1 MRKVGVMRL
10 LVMLLVTTI
19 AWPLTATA
27 QFDGKP
33 LPKPEPNANPF
44 AAPIAPPKQAAPT
57 PEFEIPPAKE
67 MLPTVTE
74 DVRSTPVERPA
85 GVRINALGPS
95 VGLNIATPGG
105 ATPYVKTFKSQIP
118 SLTIDWVTP
127 ESIMVGAE
135 DDFELVLR
143 NRGLVT
149 IEQVAID
156 HVLPVGFVLVN
167 SRPAPAKV
175 GDDQM
180 WLVEKIEP
188 NEEVRIALRL
198 KPVKAGTAESHA
210 RVTYS
215 TTANTKFEV
224 IEPKLTLAADGSETV
239 VIGNQAIMNVGI
251 ENPGTGPTTNT
262 LLKVAYSEGLRPLAK
277 GSTYEIGTL
286 NPGESRSVR
295 VLADVTKLGEHLCT
309 FTAVADH
316 GLKAEQARKVQ
327 GIGAVLAMKIDGPGF
342 RYVNRPA
349 TFEVK
354 VSNKGTAPADNV
366 HIRCA
371 VPQSFGFMAATDF
384 GKFDAASKTV
394 NWFVN
399 QIPAGEEVVVKCDLK
414 ALDRGEFPLLAAA
427 KAERGLT
434 CMDRHATTVEG
445 IAAILL
451 EVVDIDDPV
460 EVGAET
466 AYEILITNQGTD
478 YATNVQIKLDVPEGM
493 EITNSRGPTKAT
505 VKGQTVFFGALPKL
519 APRADAIY
527 RVNIKGTQPG
537 DFRVSVEAKSDTLR
551 SPVIEQESTK
561 VYKDQ

>member
-1 MRKVGVMRL
+1 MRKVGFMKPL
-10 LVMLLVTTI
+10 LMLLVTTI
-19 AWPLTATA
+19 AWPLTANA

-33 LPKPEPNANPF
+33 LPKPEIGSNPF

-57 PEFEIPPAKE
+57 PEFQLPPATKT
-67 MLPTVTE
+67 LPTVQPE
-74 DVRSTPVERPA
+74 PKALAADQPA
-85 GVRINALGPS
+85 AVRINALGPS
-95 VGLNIATPGG
+95 VGMNVTPREG

-156 HVLPVGFVLVN
+156 HVLPEGFVLVN
-167 SRPAPAKV
+167 SRPQPKKI

-180 WLVEKIEP
+180 WLIEKLEP

-198 KPVKAGTAESHA
+198 KPIKAGAAESHA

-239 VIGNQAIMNVGI
+239 VIGNQAIMNVVI

-262 LLKVAYSEGLRPLAK
+262 LLKVEYSEGLRPLAK

-316 GLKAEQARKVQ
+316 GLNAKQTRKVQ
-327 GIGAVLAMKIDGPGF
+327 GIGAVLAMAIDGPGF

-371 VPQSFGFMAATDF
+371 VPHSFGFMSATDF

-399 QIPAGEEVVVKCDLK
+399 QIPAGEEVVVTCDLR

-434 CMDRHATTVEG
+434 CMARHATAVEG

-451 EVVDIDDPV
+451 EVVDVDDPV

-505 VKGQTVFFGALPKL
+505 VKGQTVFFSALPKL

-527 RVNIKGTQPG
+527 RVNIKGTKPG

-551 SPVIEQESTK
+551 SPVVEQESTK
-561 VYKDQ
+561 VYQDQ

>member
-1 MRKVGVMRL
+1 MKKVGLVKPL
-10 LVMLLVTTI
+10 LMLLVTTI
-19 AWPLTATA
+19 AWPLTAHA

-33 LPKPEPNANPF
+33 LPKPEPSSNPF
-44 AAPIAPPKQAAPT
+44 AAPIAPPKKAAPT
-57 PEFEIPPAKE
+57 SDFKVPPAKTI
-67 MLPTVTE
+67 LPTVKKE
-74 DVRSTPVERPA
+74 AAKLPAQPSST
-85 GVRINALGPS
+85 VRINALGPS
-95 VGLNIATPGG
+95 IGMNVTPRDGS
-105 ATPYVKTFKSQIP
+105 TPYVKTFKSQIP
-118 SLTIDWVTP
+118 SLSVDWVTP
-127 ESIMVGAE
+127 EAIMVGAE

-143 NRGLVT
+143 NRGAVT

-156 HVLPVGFVLVN
+156 HVLPTGFELIN
-167 SRPAPAKV
+167 SRPRPEKV

-180 WLVEKIEP
+180 WMVEKIEP

-198 KPVKAGTAESHA
+198 KPVKAGPAESHA

-239 VIGNQAIMNVGI
+239 VIGNQAIMNIVI

-277 GSTYEIGTL
+277 GTTYEIGTL

-316 GLKAEQARKVQ
+316 GLKAEQTRKVQ
-327 GIGAVLAMKIDGPGF
+327 GIGAVLAMEIDGPGF

-354 VSNKGTAPADNV
+354 VVNKGTAPADNV

-371 VPQSFGFMAATDF
+371 VPRSFGFLGATDF

-399 QIPAGEEVVVKCDLK
+399 QIPPGKEVVVKCDLK

-434 CMDRHATTVEG
+434 CMARHATTVEG

-478 YATNVQIKLDVPEGM
+478 YATNVQIKLDVPDGM

-527 RVNIKGTQPG
+527 RVNIKGTKPG
-537 DFRVSVEAKSDTLR
+537 DFRVSVQAQSDTLR
-551 SPVIEQESTK
+551 SPVVEQESTK
-561 VYKDQ
+561 VYQDQ